1 MAGKSVERAR
11 RAPEGQTLD
20 LERYVPALITF
31 IANKL
36 THGSSSLYRK
46 HFGVGVIEW
55 RCMALLAIEPWIS
68 PGRFSQVIGL
78 DKAAVSRL
86 IRALQDLGLA
96 EVRAN
101 SQRSRFLEI
110 ALTEKGRAL
119 HDRIIQLAFE
129 RERRLLADLT
139 PAERETLIAALNKMH
154 RRIAQVN
161 APIDLVATE

>member
-55 RCMALLAIEPWIS
+55 RD
-68 PGRFSQVIGL
+68 GTVI
-78 DKAAVSRL
+78 DVVR
-86 IRALQDLGLA
+86 QLG
-96 EVRAN
+96 
-101 SQRSRFLEI
+101 
-110 ALTEKGRAL
+110 
-119 HDRIIQLAFE
+119 
-129 RERRLLADLT
+129 
-139 PAERETLIAALNKMH
+139 
-154 RRIAQVN
+154 
-161 APIDLVATE
+161 